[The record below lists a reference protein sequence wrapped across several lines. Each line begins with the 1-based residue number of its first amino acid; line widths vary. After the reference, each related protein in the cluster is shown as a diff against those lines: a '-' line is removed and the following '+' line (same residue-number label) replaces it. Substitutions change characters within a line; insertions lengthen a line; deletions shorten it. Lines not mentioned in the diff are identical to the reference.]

1 MVNLWFVSDE
11 LGVVVVGA
19 CQCFWSPET
28 HQHLRSMRIGLRLV
42 NPGMAAKTI
51 GKLSVTLELCDFSV
65 YAQRVAKV
73 DSEGG
78 LDGVVG
84 FVRGNSCELSGT

>member
-1 MVNLWFVSDE
+1 
-11 LGVVVVGA
+11 
-19 CQCFWSPET
+19 
-28 HQHLRSMRIGLRLV
+28 MRIGLRLV
-42 NPGMAAKTI
+42 DPGMAAKTI